1 MFGIQVSNTKY
12 PVQAL
17 RAMALQ
23 GKVMRLAIIGRTD
36 VVGVGW
42 DAGEQGRV
50 YAERALCNQLKLGQQ
65 LCWSLAANHAPL
77 NVPHSAP
84 DPTKTHTLA
93 TLTCSLHVS

>member
-1 MFGIQVSNTKY
+1 MTYAQPTPSLCNVSTAHAQLPVKTCLAGTCLHPQLDYKYMFGIQVSNTKY

-36 VVGVGW
+36 VVSVGW

-50 YAERALCNQLKLGQQ
+50 Y
-65 LCWSLAANHAPL
+65 SHAGPG
-77 NVPHSAP
+77 
-84 DPTKTHTLA
+84 
-93 TLTCSLHVS
+93 